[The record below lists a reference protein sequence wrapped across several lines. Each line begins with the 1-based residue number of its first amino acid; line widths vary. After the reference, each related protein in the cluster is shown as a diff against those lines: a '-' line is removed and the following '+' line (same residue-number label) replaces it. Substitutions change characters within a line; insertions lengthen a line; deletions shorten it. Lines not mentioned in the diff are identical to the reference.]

1 MLAHS
6 LKRLFLALFLT
17 ATMALA
23 GTAQAQSAS
32 MDQDVSRIAHEW
44 ARIRYR
50 VTNRSQQYH
59 QLDTLADQAAAI
71 AARYPSAAEPLL
83 WQGIVT
89 SEEAARAGTFSQLG
103 LAREA
108 RRILERAQEI
118 NPRAGRG
125 GVPMSL
131 GVLYYK
137 VPGWPI
143 GFGSSTRARQLLQQ
157 ALAQNPNG
165 LDANFFYAD
174 FLESEGD
181 HAGAR
186 TYANRA
192 LQAPHDASRPIWDAG
207 RRAETRDLLVQINRH
222 LH

>member
-1 MLAHS
+1 MLALRRS
-6 LKRLFLALFLT
+6 FLALFLMT
-17 ATMALA
+17 TLALS
-23 GTAQAQSAS
+23 GTVRAQSAP
-32 MDQDVSRIAHEW
+32 MDQAVSHIANEW

-50 VTNRSQQYH
+50 VANRGQQYT
-59 QLDTLADQAAAI
+59 QLEALAREAATVVS
-71 AARYPSAAEPLL
+71 RYPNQAEPLL

-89 SEEAARAGTFSQLG
+89 SEQAARASVLRQLG

-108 RRILERAQEI
+108 RRILERAQAI
-118 NPRAGRG
+118 NPRAAQG

-137 VPGWPI
+137 VPGFPI
-143 GFGSSTRARQLLQQ
+143 GFGSSARARQLLQQ

-186 TYANRA
+186 TYIARA
-192 LQAPHDASRPIWDAG
+192 LRAPHDAGRPIWDAG
-207 RRAETRDLLVQINRH
+207 RRAEARDLLAQINRRH
-222 LH
+222 